1 MTAKEKSI
9 QLIDQMIRSHMVE
22 MNKLKK
28 LLSNEMPK
36 LLRNSFIESIESYQ
50 ADLRFMMELKQ
61 KLSKS

>member
-36 LLRNSFIESIESYQ
+36 LLRNSFSESLDFYQ
-50 ADLRFMMELKQ
+50 TDLRFMMELKQ